1 MLTEITDICP
11 DCFSFDYQEGGCPDC
26 GYRVPEPI
34 KGGPAL
40 PVRTMLLDGRYM
52 AGRVLGIGRYGI
64 TYKAFD
70 MLFREICAIKE
81 YMPRDLAVRVPG
93 SRDLRVHSE
102 SVRAVYQHG
111 MRRFIQEAT
120 ILSRLEN
127 VPAIVH
133 VKGRFTEDQTA
144 YLVME
149 YLDGQDLR
157 QAAKEGRIGA
167 RKAIGI
173 VTEIGKAMG
182 VVHEKGVLHQDI
194 CPENIFLL
202 KNGDV
207 KLLDF
212 GSVRQQIINECR
224 ENHVQVKLGFA
235 PPERYFRA
243 GEQGTYTDVYG
254 LASTC
259 YHILT
264 GCMIPDLAERHQG
277 KAYIPLIRLCPEA
290 GQAVSDAVDRALEL
304 DYRRRTQTMEAFV
317 AELWGRDP
325 VLPVGPSGVCK
336 KAEGIAPARPQK
348 SAGIAPAQPQK
359 SAGVAPVQ
367 PQKVVGAAPAQPQKG
382 AGAAPVLLQKGVGA
396 APGQSPQSVGC
407 ICGIGGIYQGAAL
420 RLGGGDCL
428 RVGRDSA
435 SCNLVLPDQ
444 KISRIHCEIRYDQQ
458 EHRYILYD
466 RSTNGIFLEDGAQIS
481 QRRAVSL
488 PAGTKIRIGT
498 TENVFLLQ

>member
-11 DCFSFDYQEGGCPDC
+11 DCFSFHYQEGGCPDC

-34 KGGPAL
+34 KGGSAL

-52 AGRVLGIGRYGI
+52 TGRVLGIGRYEI

-81 YMPRDLAVRVPG
+81 YMPRDLAVRVSG

-102 SVRAVYQHG
+102 SDRAVYQHG

-157 QAAKEGRIGA
+157 QVAKEGRIGA

-202 KNGDV
+202 KNGGV

-224 ENHVQVKLGFA
+224 GNHVQVKLGFA
-235 PPERYFRA
+235 PPEQYFRA

-290 GQAVSDAVDRALEL
+290 GQVVSDAVDRALEL

-325 VLPVGPSGVCK
+325 ILPVGHFGVCE
-336 KAEGIAPARPQK
+336 KAED
-348 SAGIAPAQPQK
+348 IAPAQPQK
-359 SAGVAPVQ
+359 SAGAAPV
-367 PQKVVGAAPAQPQKG
+367 QPQKG
-382 AGAAPVLLQKGVGA
+382 AGAAPGR
-396 APGQSPQSVGC
+396 SPQSVG
-407 ICGIGGIYQGAAL
+407 GIRGISGIYQGAVL